1 MNIKPLLED
10 ADSILVIG
18 HQNADPDAVA
28 SVIAFSELYRT
39 VNPAGASVLAC
50 TDISRLSQQVLDT
63 FAPDIK
69 IVKEP
74 DLEPALV
81 VLVDT
86 NSREQVGGKLKNYLN
101 NPSQTLV
108 IDHHEPNPEIEE
120 LASHV
125 IQEPD
130 CSSTCEL
137 LLSIFND
144 MGLQPSK
151 TAANLLL
158 TGLLFDTRRFF
169 YTDKKTLLAA
179 TDLIEAGADYES
191 CVTSL
196 IIRPER
202 SERIA
207 RLKAAQRTK
216 IHKIDE
222 WIVVTSVIGAF
233 EASSCRGLISLGAD
247 VAIAGGQQGED
258 SVRLSS
264 RSTKDFYNETGINL
278 GSDVMEPVGEII
290 GGKGGGH
297 PNAAGANG
305 KGNLKKA
312 LNKSVELIK
321 KAIHAR

>member
-1 MNIKPLLED
+1 MSIKPLLEG
-10 ADSILVIG
+10 ADSVLIIG

-28 SVIAFSELYRT
+28 SVIAFSELYKN
-39 VNPAGASVLAC
+39 VNPAGTSVLAC
-50 TDISRLSQQVLDT
+50 TDVSKLSQQVIDT
-63 FAPDIK
+63 FAPEIE
-69 IVKEP
+69 IFKEP
-74 DLEPALV
+74 DTEPDLV
-81 VLVDT
+81 VLLDT
-86 NSREQVGGKLKNYLN
+86 NSREQVNGVLMNYLN
-101 NPSQTLV
+101 NPSKTLV
-108 IDHHEPNPEIEE
+108 IDHHEPNPAIDE

-130 CSSTCEL
+130 SSSTCEL
-137 LLSIFND
+137 LVGIFYE
-144 MGLQPSK
+144 MEIEPSK
-151 TAANLLL
+151 MAANLLL
-158 TGLLFDTRRFF
+158 AGLLFDTRRFF

-179 TDLIEAGADYES
+179 IDLIEAGANYEA
-191 CVTSL
+191 CVSSL

-222 WIVVTSVIGAF
+222 WVLATSIIGAF

-247 VAIAGGQQGED
+247 VAIVAGKQATD

-264 RSTKDFYNETGINL
+264 RSTKEFYNKTGVNL
-278 GSDVMEPVGEII
+278 ASDVMEPVGQII

-305 KGNLKKA
+305 TGPLKKA

-321 KAIHAR
+321 KAIHTD